1 MLLTSLTTY
10 LRARRAPARVTALVL
25 TGAVCALVARVPMPA
40 LSTDLDAA
48 GYPAVLIASVGPVLL
63 GVLAVAPAPT
73 RLRWLTDTPGTRRR
87 LLASVEF
94 LIVVAMTSI
103 AAAGVGLPADQVGVA
118 VQNAALTGFGASVL
132 AVPLGRGDRAPA
144 DVTESSSR
152 GVGAHRH
159 PRRSGRLVGGLGDRH
174 DRGNGHSSRTS
185 RARRARSNLIRA
197 AVLPMRSS
205 PPPTEINR
213 RTIGDVLAT
222 TPPGWRTDRAER
234 VGRFRV
240 GRWRATESKQA
251 GSERWG
257 P

>member
-132 AVPLGRGDRAPA
+132 AVPLGRGRATAVVGAGAIALLLTSPSLPPAAWVLIDTLADPA
-144 DVTESSSR
+144 DWWAVWVIGTIAAMATVLARPEPD
-152 GVGAHRH
+152 A
-159 PRRSGRLVGGLGDRH
+159 
-174 DRGNGHSSRTS
+174 
-185 RARRARSNLIRA
+185 RAR
-197 AVLPMRSS
+197 
-205 PPPTEINR
+205 T
-213 RTIGDVLAT
+213 
-222 TPPGWRTDRAER
+222 
-234 VGRFRV
+234 
-240 GRWRATESKQA
+240 
-251 GSERWG
+251 
-257 P
+257 